1 MLDYGEIIHI
11 FIQDVMDRIRTMSA
25 KGMIISSLL
34 RTQ

>member
-1 MLDYGEIIHI
+1 MLDYGEVIHV

-25 KGMIISSLL
+25 KGMNILSIV